1 MVYAPFSCK
10 EKSLLVAHFYS
21 ILEERYKVAYILC
34 ILEPKN
40 LCPPLPPPPID
51 VDEDQ
56 DFETLEL
63 CIYSN
68 DKKISSILPSILKN
82 MI

>member
-21 ILEERYKVAYILC
+21 ILEVRYKFAYILC

-40 LCPPLPPPPID
+40 LCPPPLPPPPID

-68 DKKISSILPSILKN
+68 DKKNSSILPPS
-82 MI
+82 